1 MHVGM
6 DRRGR
11 GGGTKVSYTSPTFA
25 IAAVLLVV
33 EWQGGGGGAP
43 GSLLL
48 SKLINSSSCST
59 LVHQSITPN
68 ALTRRS
74 AMHTM
79 ALAFAT
85 ASLASYL
92 PPYHETRAMF

>member
-1 MHVGM
+1 MWVWIDVVGVEAP
-6 DRRGR
+6 RSATPAPHLPLQLCCWLLSGR
-11 GGGTKVSYTSPTFA
+11 
-25 IAAVLLVV
+25 
-33 EWQGGGGGAP
+33 GGGAP

-74 AMHTM
+74 AMQTM

>member
-1 MHVGM
+1 MVSLCLSALRV

-25 IAAVLLVV
+25 IATVLLLVQQQGRAGS
-33 EWQGGGGGAP
+33 WQP
-43 GSLLL
+43 L
-48 SKLINSSSCST
+48 
-59 LVHQSITPN
+59 
-68 ALTRRS
+68 ALHSRS
-74 AMHTM
+74 AAARWFANQSRPTLSRAGRAM

-85 ASLASYL
+85 ASLASCL